1 MAAQLKVGNPLEEQ
15 TTIGPLVSEDGLLK
29 VKEHV
34 QDAVSK
40 GGKLVT
46 GGKLLEINGSRL
58 FFEPT
63 LITNVNKS
71 MRVCHE
77 ETFGPLAAIVSFD
90 CEEEVLELA
99 NSTRVGLAS
108 YFYSRDL
115 AQIRRVTRG
124 LQVGMVGV
132 NEGILSC
139 AESPFG
145 GVKESGLGR
154 EGSHLG
160 IDEFCNI
167 KSIVLNL

>member
-1 MAAQLKVGNPLEEQ
+1 MRAQLKVGNPLEEQ
-15 TTIGPLVSEDGLLK
+15 TTVGPLVSEDGLLK

-34 QDAVSK
+34 QDAVGK
-40 GGKLVT
+40 GAKLVT
-46 GGKLLEINGSRL
+46 GGKLLESSESRL

-77 ETFGPLAAIVSFD
+77 ETFGPLAAIVKFD

-115 AQIRRVTRG
+115 AQIRRVARG
-124 LQVGMVGV
+124 LQVGMIGV

>member
-1 MAAQLKVGNPLEEQ
+1 MAKKLKVGDPLEEQ

-40 GGKLVT
+40 GGQLVT
-46 GGKLLEINGSRL
+46 GGKLSENRESKL

-63 LITNVNKS
+63 LITNVNKD

-77 ETFGPLAAIVSFD
+77 ETFGPLAAIVKFD

-99 NSTRVGLAS
+99 NSTRVGLAG

-115 AQIRRVTRG
+115 SQIRRVARG
-124 LQVGMVGV
+124 LQVGMIGV
-132 NEGILSC
+132 NEGVFSC

-145 GVKESGLGR
+145 GVKESGIGR

-167 KSIVLNL
+167 KSIILNL